1 MAMCRDL
8 TTIMIPL
15 LQRLYGAS
23 ARTPSA
29 LYMLLIVVL
38 ILSQDVAFAKA
49 IHGIRIPSA
58 PWFRER
64 LLQNTTLGDHPS
76 QRCPS
81 YGGGV
86 GNHQLQRRRQIGPTV
101 HDGHR
106 HGLCAAC

>member
-1 MAMCRDL
+1 MPCRDL
-8 TTIMIPL
+8 TTIMVPL
-15 LQRLYGAS
+15 LQRLYATS

-64 LLQNTTLGDHPS
+64 LLQNTTLGAP
-76 QRCPS
+76 RCCCDACCRIP
-81 YGGGV
+81 YV
-86 GNHQLQRRRQIGPTV
+86 GLVVLG
-101 HDGHR
+101 
-106 HGLCAAC
+106 